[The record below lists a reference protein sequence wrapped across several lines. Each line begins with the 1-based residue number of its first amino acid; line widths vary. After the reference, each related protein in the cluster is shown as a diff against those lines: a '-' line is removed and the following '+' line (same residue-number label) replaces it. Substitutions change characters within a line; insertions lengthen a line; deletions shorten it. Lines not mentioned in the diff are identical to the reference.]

1 MQDIDVNKQST
12 VGHQCPISER
22 VGLAM
27 NLPPARYHTKANT
40 ELEEEKKRT
49 YSFSISWRYIKY
61 CTRKTVY
68 EKELFFSVIL
78 SSERSQV
85 YTFVQFT

>member
-1 MQDIDVNKQST
+1 MQDTDVNKQST
-12 VGHQCPISER
+12 VGHHCPITER

-27 NLPPARYHTKANT
+27 NLPPDRYHTKANT
-40 ELEEEKKRT
+40 ELEEKKKRP

-68 EKELFFSVIL
+68 VKEIFPVIL

-85 YTFVQFT
+85 YTFDQFT